1 MSSSSSS
8 SSSGI
13 FQTENRAA
21 SQISR
26 LKQEYDRRLLHYEKE
41 FDVSLSRMIN
51 RERGLKESML
61 AYTERMR
68 KMTNTKNSV
77 EGMLSNDSPLYVR
90 AKHIPKIPL
99 TKNKDRRP
107 ASFDEL
113 IGKNAKSKSNKP
125 RRDKPKSASRL
136 SLPSLPERYNKNSHQ
151 VKISF
156 VSASD
161 LYDIVDFSIR
171 NKGNKEDTL
180 RYIEMD
186 NIHNHTPSP
195 TGRPLPG
202 AGNRKSSR
210 NLSKSANNESP
221 TPKIPKDFSTLPT
234 LPPIESSDKEQDSE
248 NSDTDSDSLDLNKAN
263 VEAFKR
269 RPNRA
274 KRMQINKPDLADI
287 PENDVASQKR
297 SAKSERTLPSPPPKQ
312 SPRNVINLQSQLVAI
327 PEHQTPS
334 DELLIFDKKK
344 VGKLPRREQ
353 GQNVTPMVRLE
364 PFKNVLKE
372 PEDNTDQHL
381 KMKLKAQK
389 RFKKLIFLRDVP
401 DRHHRL

>member
-21 SQISR
+21 TQISR

-99 TKNKDRRP
+99 TKNKTRRP

-202 AGNRKSSR
+202 AGNRKASR
-210 NLSKSANNESP
+210 NISKSANNESP
-221 TPKIPKDFSTLPT
+221 TPKNPKDFSTLPT
-234 LPPIESSDKEQDSE
+234 LPPIESSEKEQDSE

-312 SPRNVINLQSQLVAI
+312 SPRNVLNLQSQLVAI

-344 VGKLPRREQ
+344 VGKLPRREN